1 MFRLLIGGRARYL
14 RNRHREDGNVRGD
27 PSAKVA
33 IYTLSKYLE
42 RQRPPVA
49 SQGHMGK
56 I

>member
-1 MFRLLIGGRARYL
+1 MFRHLIGGRARYL

-42 RQRPPVA
+42 RQSPTAA
-49 SQGHMGK
+49 SQGYMGN